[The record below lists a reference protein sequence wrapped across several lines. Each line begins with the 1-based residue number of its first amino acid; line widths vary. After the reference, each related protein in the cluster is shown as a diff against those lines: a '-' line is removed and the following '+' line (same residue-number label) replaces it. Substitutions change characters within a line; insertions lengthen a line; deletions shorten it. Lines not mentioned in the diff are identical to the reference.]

1 MVIET
6 KIFKG
11 HFEATFKGKINSND
25 KEILFPSSVDFDSY
39 DIELIGDKKFILKSI
54 ESIKG
59 INTEKFLSGTI
70 SRHSNILNVETHYPK
85 EENLKFNPINKN
97 WSSIVIHNPDI
108 PGESITL
115 KEDGVFYGII
125 KGEAFHF
132 ERVITQKKT
141 TKSLAQTEIENEI
154 KPSSLI
160 KSKEVKE
167 KTCFGENGYLSTSRP
182 IFAENGCFANRSNS
196 CFNPNSN
203 SCYGSSIG
211 CFNAQPFPCFG
222 SPCFSSCFPGCF
234 GGCYSGCLPGC
245 FQIPLLRFF
254 LNLLGL
260 LGLLYFLF
268 MILTNAFSNET
279 IIPNPEK
286 EDNIEIVDEDI
297 LIEDKELV
305 EETVIEEIEDTDHQI
320 LTVGEGNKVYLTVG
334 DFDLEDKD
342 KINLYFNDIPIQM
355 NYELINSPQNIE
367 ISNLKID
374 QINTLR
380 VEAVSDGLR
389 GLCTPQVYACHIC
402 GGNSNCAPT
411 MQLEL
416 RSKIENKNIGEI
428 TFFIEEQDCLTALL
442 EQDNTYQENLIN
454 SYFSISDNIR
464 IKEKMKYWSNNPDR
478 YWNLNDP
485 SKEDIEDSLKKYF
498 NANKKIKY
506 KINGIERI
514 DRQKLQVKL
523 AVIIDSRGNI
533 DQDFTVI
540 FVFDKENK
548 ITSEYQIDN

>member
-1 MVIET
+1 
-6 KIFKG
+6 
-11 HFEATFKGKINSND
+11 
-25 KEILFPSSVDFDSY
+25 
-39 DIELIGDKKFILKSI
+39 
-54 ESIKG
+54 
-59 INTEKFLSGTI
+59 
-70 SRHSNILNVETHYPK
+70 
-85 EENLKFNPINKN
+85 
-97 WSSIVIHNPDI
+97 
-108 PGESITL
+108 
-115 KEDGVFYGII
+115 
-125 KGEAFHF
+125 
-132 ERVITQKKT
+132 
-141 TKSLAQTEIENEI
+141 
-154 KPSSLI
+154 
-160 KSKEVKE
+160 
-167 KTCFGENGYLSTSRP
+167 
-182 IFAENGCFANRSNS
+182 
-196 CFNPNSN
+196 
-203 SCYGSSIG
+203 
-211 CFNAQPFPCFG
+211 
-222 SPCFSSCFPGCF
+222 
-234 GGCYSGCLPGC
+234 
-245 FQIPLLRFF
+245 
-254 LNLLGL
+254 
-260 LGLLYFLF
+260 

-367 ISNLKID
+367 ISNLKIN